1 MVSIMADFGA
11 VSAAVPGAAPEPHET
26 APARWPLLTRLE
38 STAIGARL
46 ADGTTRVRRSEPAGC
61 ILYGPY
67 LHLPEG
73 SYRLSFRCEAGS
85 PRMAGQPVLGLEII
99 VLSRFQRGWQDFT
112 AAELQTGGGSLIF
125 EVPPGHSIESADA
138 GRFEFRFFHFGNASL
153 TITSVE
159 LERHSPR
166 VELAPE
172 PRRWRMLGRLQKSWI
187 GGRDRDG
194 AVTVSRYA
202 PPGCLLHGGWPYLR
216 LPRGHY
222 RLSVR
227 AAAVAPHSGQDPVL
241 AVEVFGDSRWRRAG
255 PLTRLSRSPQT
266 YGIRQ
271 TRQEFGVADFA
282 CGTVSLDFAVPAEL
296 ALETGAD
303 APFDFRLHH
312 LGNARLRIDAV
323 DLIRL
328 GDDEPAP
335 VVLPRPPLPSVRPG
349 GRRRIVIIGNCQS
362 ETLRQGFAHIEALNR
377 RFETKYHFV
386 DLQQNQRDFVARDL
400 EHCDI
405 LLVQD
410 LRNWDTFPLRDCV
423 PPAADIIKFPLVRFA
438 SLWPFDAWNG
448 PGDREAHDK
457 ETPNLTFSYL
467 DGLLGRLRKEI
478 PDKEARFD
486 AYRALELPGIVNYR
500 RLHQLEERRLA
511 ANDKQFGVAIG
522 DFILTNFRKRRIF
535 HTTVR
540 PNWQVFNLLLRYVA
554 KAVSVSEPVSLTE
567 KVDVMLRE
575 PQVPVHPKVARDLGV
590 RWANE
595 KTRYGVHGRNVTW
608 EAYIR
613 SYIEHYG

>member
-1 MVSIMADFGA
+1 
-11 VSAAVPGAAPEPHET
+11 
-26 APARWPLLTRLE
+26 
-38 STAIGARL
+38 
-46 ADGTTRVRRSEPAGC
+46 
-61 ILYGPY
+61 
-67 LHLPEG
+67 
-73 SYRLSFRCEAGS
+73 
-85 PRMAGQPVLGLEII
+85 
-99 VLSRFQRGWQDFT
+99 
-112 AAELQTGGGSLIF
+112 
-125 EVPPGHSIESADA
+125 
-138 GRFEFRFFHFGNASL
+138 
-153 TITSVE
+153 
-159 LERHSPR
+159 
-166 VELAPE
+166 
-172 PRRWRMLGRLQKSWI
+172 
-187 GGRDRDG
+187 
-194 AVTVSRYA
+194 
-202 PPGCLLHGGWPYLR
+202 
-216 LPRGHY
+216 
-222 RLSVR
+222 
-227 AAAVAPHSGQDPVL
+227 
-241 AVEVFGDSRWRRAG
+241 
-255 PLTRLSRSPQT
+255 
-266 YGIRQ
+266 
-271 TRQEFGVADFA
+271 
-282 CGTVSLDFAVPAEL
+282 VSLDFAVPAEL

-303 APFDFRLHH
+303 APFDFRLHR

-323 DLIRL
+323 ELMRL

-349 GRRRIVIIGNCQS
+349 GRRRMVIIGNCQS

-438 SLWPFDAWNG
+438 SLWPFDGWNG
-448 PGDREAHDK
+448 PGDREAHNR
-457 ETPNLTFSYL
+457 EAPNLTFSYL

-478 PDKEARFD
+478 PDKEARFQ
-486 AYRALELPGIVNYR
+486 AYRALEWPGIVNYR
-500 RLHQLEERRLA
+500 RLHQMEERRLA
-511 ANDKQFGVAIG
+511 ASDKQFGVAIG

-540 PNWQVFNLLLRYVA
+540 PNWQVFNLLLQYVA

-613 SYIEHYG
+613 SYIAHYG